1 MPRRPL
7 PAVLSTP
14 VYAPGS
20 RYADIKTVT
29 WTEPDGGTFPFLER
43 RFCPLP
49 ERLST
54 LTTVQVREGD
64 RLDGI
69 AARTLGD
76 PLQAWRIAD
85 ANAAM
90 DPMDLTDELGHQLRV
105 PVPQNLPQP

>member
-1 MPRRPL
+1 MPRRPI

-14 VYAPGS
+14 AYPPGS
-20 RYADIKTVT
+20 RYADVGTVT
-29 WTEPDGGTFPFLER
+29 WTEPDGSTFSYLER

-49 ERLST
+49 ERLAT
-54 LTTVQVREGD
+54 LTTAEVREGD

-90 DPMDLTDELGHQLRV
+90 DPMDLTDEPGRRLRV
-105 PVPQNLPQP
+105 PVPQNLSQP